1 MKPSNADHYKSNLE
15 RRYALWLD
23 SQKSRGEIRDWTY
36 EALKLRIGPVGENAW
51 YTPDFLVTATD
62 GRQEIHETKGYR
74 ERAGVVRFKAA
85 AEIHKGF
92 RFVLVEQ
99 MKNEWKSKEF

>member
-1 MKPSNADHYKSNLE
+1 MTPDHYKSNLE

-23 SQKSRGEIRDWTY
+23 SCVSRGEIRGWTY
-36 EALKLRIGPVGENAW
+36 EAIKLRVGPVGENAW
-51 YTPDFLVTATD
+51 YTPDFLVVTNSGAL
-62 GRQEIHETKGYR
+62 EVHETKGYR

-92 RFVLVEQ
+92 KFVLVEQ
-99 MKNEWKSKEF
+99 TKQGWKVKEF